1 MLIFNI
7 KFCDVM
13 EDIMSYI
20 RKNLYYFGKIGYRT
34 FKVTSLYQWTSKM
47 KQFADVIFLVKFA
60 GEHRAH

>member
-20 RKNLYYFGKIGYRT
+20 RKNLYYFGKI
-34 FKVTSLYQWTSKM
+34 
-47 KQFADVIFLVKFA
+47 ADVIFLVKFA